1 MGIDYFKMRVEEM
14 AASITEI
21 TRIQRLIKSFEEMAK
36 IHSQAR
42 DFLQQI
48 EKEYHHSNLIS
59 LEALKGLDS
68 KSQQELATLLEDLVD
83 KMSASQLFSKDEEK
97 SLQEIVR
104 QANSKQQE
112 LNLKQPGEQQTG
124 LELIKNGKCALISLE
139 TFNCLD
145 PRRQERLA
153 ILVGREGLQQMLSQQ
168 DQKSMANLVQ
178 FAHVQQKTAV
188 LDLKISTSP
197 LKPIS
202 SSAFFSAATPAVK
215 EIPVAA
221 VHDLPQNN

>member
-1 MGIDYFKMRVEEM
+1 M

-21 TRIQRLIKSFEEMAK
+21 TRIQRLIKGFEEMAK
-36 IHSQAR
+36 IHPQAR

-139 TFNCLD
+139 IFNCLD
-145 PRRQERLA
+145 PKRQERLA
-153 ILVGREGLQQMLSQQ
+153 ILVGRERLQQVLSEQ
-168 DQKSMANLVQ
+168 DEKSMVTLVQ
-178 FAHVQQKTAV
+178 LAHLKHKTAV
-188 LDLKISTSP
+188 LGLKVPTSP
-197 LKPIS
+197 LKSIS
-202 SSAFFSAATPAVK
+202 SSVFFPAATSAVK